1 MAKVQIKSEKPT
13 SFDVFLCDGAIL
25 GVFMASKMQKETDGN
40 FNLGIRKSGE
50 NRNMLSLE
58 NGLRL
63 RK

>member
-1 MAKVQIKSEKPT
+1 M
-13 SFDVFLCDGAIL
+13 FFLCDGAIL

-40 FNLGIRKSGE
+40 FNLGIRKSGG
-50 NRNMLSLE
+50 NRNMLSQE